1 MPSMLLHYVN
11 ERLQTKKLPGIF
23 RSFAWDRTGEWLI
36 LVGDG
41 GRILKLQGERSV
53 DLTSGTRQNL
63 RGISVSP
70 ADGATLVVGNAGS
83 AILFDEDAEHRNVN
97 VSTSQNLRAVSW
109 SPNGTIALI
118 AGNGGT
124 LLKCSNEKVQ
134 IIDGAR
140 ANLRHVA
147 WRPRSNSAL
156 VTSNCFAEEF
166 IPSPN
171 LFNYD
176 TATQG
181 LTSLSEG
188 RADLIGA
195 DWKPDGKVALVV
207 GYDVVW
213 HNGVIA
219 PFDGKNTSSVEF
231 DNKRVYPVAVSCN
244 PTSQLAAIVTAVAQ
258 LGMGEG
264 SVYLWNNRALRLIF
278 SSNEFFFSTVAW
290 NKDGSQLFA
299 LGSSATRTFNC

>member
-1 MPSMLLHYVN
+1 MLLHYVN

-70 ADGATLVVGNAGS
+70 ADGAILVVGNAGS
-83 AILFDEDAEHRNVN
+83 AILLDEDAKHRNVN
-97 VSTSQNLRAVSW
+97 VSASQNLRAVSW
-109 SPNGTIALI
+109 SPDGTIALI

-124 LLKCSNEKVQ
+124 LLKYSNEKVQ

-147 WRPRSNSAL
+147 WRPRGNSAL

-188 RADLIGA
+188 RADFIGA

-244 PTSQLAAIVTAVAQ
+244 PTSQLAAIVTAVTQ
-258 LGMGEG
+258 PGMGKG

-290 NKDGSQLFA
+290 NKDGSELFV